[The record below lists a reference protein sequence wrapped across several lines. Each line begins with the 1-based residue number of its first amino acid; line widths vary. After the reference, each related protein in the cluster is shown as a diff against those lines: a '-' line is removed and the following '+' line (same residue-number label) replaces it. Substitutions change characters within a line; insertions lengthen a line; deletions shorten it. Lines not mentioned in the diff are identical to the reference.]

1 MLAGKWLKIHVGV
14 SSLKIST
21 TLILLHAIFLWGF
34 KSAPFK
40 NVYLLHDFAIRIK
53 ENDKFEEYSIIKHY
67 KTTTMSCNKNQI
79 AYRYIRYTFLSNHNI
94 HKSWCGFC
102 FLASDPLIERF

>member
-79 AYRYIRYTFLSNHNI
+79 AYPSKTVPNNRNFKNRYLPPFSL
-94 HKSWCGFC
+94 
-102 FLASDPLIERF
+102 